1 MSLSL
6 KFGRN
11 KASAANSEAAS
22 ASGPLSHW
30 QDSPSQDL
38 QNKRSRQGLPRRW
51 SLAGALLG
59 ASLALVAFAPASWLA
74 RGLAAASN
82 DHVLITDS
90 RGSIWNGSGVLV
102 LSGGAGS
109 RDAAILPGRLRWT
122 MGLKGLGLALN
133 ARQDCCL
140 NGELQLLLRPGW
152 GRFELAVA
160 SGGDWLARLPAGLLS
175 GLGTPW
181 NTLQLGGSLRLSARD
196 LRLEWV
202 GGRWRQFGQL
212 DLDLLNLSS
221 RVSTLAPLGSYRFSL
236 SAQPVAPGE
245 TGGGTSQ
252 MSLST
257 LEGALMLNGQGTL
270 TAGKPRFTLEAT
282 AAPGRE
288 AALNNLLNIIGRR
301 QGARSVFSIG

>member
-1 MSLSL
+1 MNPLR
-6 KFGRN
+6 FGRS
-11 KASAANSEAAS
+11 KRPGDASRSEPGA
-22 ASGPLSHW
+22 PSHW
-30 QDSPSQDL
+30 QDLPTEDL
-38 QNKRSRQGLPRRW
+38 GQRARQSLPRRW
-51 SLAGALLG
+51 SVAGALLG
-59 ASLALVAFAPASWLA
+59 AGIALVAFAPASWLA
-74 RGLAAASN
+74 RGLASASN
-82 DHVLITDS
+82 EHVLITDS

-109 RDAAILPGRLRWT
+109 RDAAILPGRLSWT
-122 MGLKGLGLALN
+122 LGFKGLGLALN

-140 NGELQLLLRPGW
+140 NGQLQLLLRPGW

-160 SGGDWLARLPAGLLS
+160 NSGEWLARLPAGLLS

-196 LRLEWV
+196 LRLEWL
-202 GGRWRQFGQL
+202 GGQWRQFGQL

-236 SAQPVAPGE
+236 LAMPASPGQ
-245 TGGGTSQ
+245 TGGGNNVSQ
-252 MSLST
+252 MNLST
-257 LEGALMLNGQGTL
+257 LEGALMLSGQGTL
-270 TAGKPRFTLEAT
+270 TAGKPRFMLEAS